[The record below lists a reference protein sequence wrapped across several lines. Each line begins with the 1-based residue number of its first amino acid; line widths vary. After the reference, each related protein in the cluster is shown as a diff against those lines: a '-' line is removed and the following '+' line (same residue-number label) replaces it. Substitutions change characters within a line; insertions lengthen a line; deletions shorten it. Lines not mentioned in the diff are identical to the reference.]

1 MPVLTAKRR
10 KSFEGIRIK
19 WQLSENNQYQR
30 EEDMSR
36 TSLIIKNTIKSFP
49 IGKKLRDMYHRR
61 NLTRKN
67 AENAFDLYYRDNL
80 SMDREK
86 TVADMLSEAQKYSI
100 GFNEYNMYHFERKTF
115 AERREYVSDR
125 ERITYCERMNNMK
138 NMILFDD
145 KGKTYEI
152 FKKYYHRDLLEIF
165 GKESRSAF
173 DAFIEKHPHFIVK
186 PFDGACGIGIK
197 IVDSKEKDTKN
208 LLQELLKEY
217 PKGFV
222 AEELIIQHTEMR
234 RLHPQSVNTLRM
246 PAINYGD
253 HVEILHPVLRIGRG
267 DSIVDNGGSG
277 GISCGVDLG
286 TGVIYS
292 AVDEEGR
299 DYVKHPDTGVVLL
312 GYRVPF
318 WEEAKAFVC
327 ELAQVIPDNHY
338 TGWDIALTDK
348 GWVLQEGNDRGGF
361 MLIQITT
368 GKGFRPE
375 IDRIIK
381 KLGV

>member
-1 MPVLTAKRR
+1 MKEEFLMNKEEYKEYYSSVYRHSLAHVL
-10 KSFEGIRIK
+10 
-19 WQLSENNQYQR
+19 
-30 EEDMSR
+30 
-36 TSLIIKNTIKSFP
+36 
-49 IGKKLRDMYHRR
+49 
-61 NLTRKN
+61 
-67 AENAFDLYYRDNL
+67 
-80 SMDREK
+80 
-86 TVADMLSEAQKYSI
+86 ADAVM
-100 GFNEYNMYHFERKTF
+100 
-115 AERREYVSDR
+115 
-125 ERITYCERMNNMK
+125 
-138 NMILFDD
+138 
-145 KGKTYEI
+145 
-152 FKKYYHRDLLEIF
+152 EIF

-253 HVEILHPVLRIGRG
+253 RVEILHPVLRIGRG
-267 DSIVDNGGSG
+267 DAIVDNGGSG
-277 GISCGVDLG
+277 GISCGVDLD